1 MTYAFTQELPFTR
14 DVYERF
20 CAALPDESPQGL
32 IARVVSESETGLR
45 LFDVWQ
51 SEDDYERYLRSAVQ
65 PIVSDGFFNGT
76 GYEPPEREP
85 SRQALEVVDVWIG
98 AAGAHQQV
106 LRDDPDPKGTS
117 ANPPS
122 A

>member
-1 MTYAFTQELPFTR
+1 MSYAFIQELPFTR

-20 CAALPDESPQGL
+20 CAALPDETPSGL
-32 IARVVSESETGLR
+32 VLRVATESEAGIR

-51 SEDDYERYLRSAVQ
+51 DEPAYQDYLRTAVQ

-85 SRQALEVVDVWIG
+85 PRQQQEVLDIWIG
-98 AAGAHQQV
+98 AGPSREAASRSI
-106 LRDDPDPKGTS
+106 LRDDPK
-117 ANPPS
+117 
-122 A
+122 